1 MNSAVDQLQ
10 HSVSLSDDLAPWAL
24 WTTLGLVLASLVL
37 LIAEA
42 RRQGRDL
49 RWLVLSGAMAAV
61 CVAGAVCR
69 PVVVQAKVAPFGPRV
84 VALVDDS
91 RRGLLPVGQS
101 QRKAVAAE
109 VVSNL
114 TKHFEG
120 ARLSVLG
127 FSDGELRP
135 FDPAVRG
142 SGATSD
148 LISAMNAVVR
158 APGERPAAIVV
169 VSDGRW
175 TRPGDGI
182 AEPALKELLGAGNLP
197 VHGVSIV
204 SDAPADASIRHVQAA
219 GAAVAHQA
227 LPVTIEVGCAG
238 GLACDKVPVTVR
250 ELLSGEPPLTL
261 ASGFVTVTDGLGKV
275 EVNVTLDRA
284 GSRVVEIAIAHQDGD
299 MIPENDRR
307 YLTFSV
313 AKERVRLLH
322 LAGRPTYDVRA
333 LRSWLKSDEAVDT
346 VAFFI
351 LRGMTDDP
359 EASDQDLAL
368 IRFPVDEL
376 FTQHLPSF
384 DAIILQDID
393 AIRYKLDQYL
403 PRLAAYVKHGGGLI
417 MVGGPSSFAGGN
429 YAGTPLDGVLPV
441 EQPRGDKTSDSEDFL
456 PEPTEAGRSAPVT
469 RNVRSLLDGRLP
481 EMAGANRLG
490 VPKSGAIVLWEH
502 PKIRVDDQPMP
513 VLAIGES
520 GDGRAIA
527 LGLDST
533 YRLMFGELAATA
545 GGRAYGALWDGLL
558 GWLMRDPRYEAAR
571 VDLLGECIAGESST
585 LRISRLPGMNGA
597 ISLSVEALTPSKQP
611 SYNQA
616 VEVDARGTIDVPLRP
631 LPAGGY
637 TARVTVGAAP
647 ATRYDFGCEGGGI
660 AWTDTRPDA
669 ERVRRVAEATGGK
682 FVALDRVSDLP
693 SPRLSN
699 ITAERHTSPLLP
711 VWLWT
716 LLSAL
721 GLGAHWVVRRQG
733 GLA

>member
-1 MNSAVDQLQ
+1 MNQLQ
-10 HSVSLSDDLAPWAL
+10 HSVSLSDDLAPWVL
-24 WTTLGLVLASLVL
+24 VLTLVLVLASLL
-37 LIAEA
+37 LLVVEA
-42 RRQGRDL
+42 RQKARQL
-49 RWLVLSGAMAAV
+49 RWLIVTGALAAV
-61 CVAGAVCR
+61 CVAGAICR
-69 PVVVQAKVAPFGPRV
+69 PVIVQAKVAPFGPRV

-91 RRGLLPVGQS
+91 RRSLLPAGDAT
-101 QRKAVAAE
+101 RKALATRAVNE
-109 VVSNL
+109 L
-114 TKHFEG
+114 GRRFEG
-120 ARLSVLG
+120 ARVSTLA

-135 FDPAVRG
+135 YDEAAPG
-142 SGATSD
+142 EGATSD
-148 LISAMNAVVR
+148 LVSALAAVVR
-158 APGERPAAIVV
+158 APGERPASIVV
-169 VSDGRW
+169 ISDGRW
-175 TRPGDGI
+175 SRPLAATSQAGLRD
-182 AEPALKELLGAGNLP
+182 LLGVDNIP
-197 VHGVSIV
+197 VHGVAV
-204 SDAPADASIRHVQAA
+204 LKDAPPDASIRHVQAA

-227 LPVTIEVGCAG
+227 LPITIEVGCAG
-238 GLACDKVPVTVR
+238 GLDCDKVPVTVR
-250 ELLSGEPPLTL
+250 ELLSGAPPLTL
-261 ASGFVTVTDGLGKV
+261 ASGVVTLNDGIGKI
-275 EVNVTLDRA
+275 ELNITLDRA
-284 GSRVVEIAIAHQDGD
+284 GSRVVEVAIAHRDGD
-299 MIPENDRR
+299 TIPENDRR

-333 LRSWLKSDEAVDT
+333 LRAWLKSDEAVDT

-351 LRGMTDDP
+351 LRGETDNP

-441 EQPRGDKTSDSEDFL
+441 EQPRGDKTSDSEEFV
-456 PEPTEAGRSAPVT
+456 PQPTEAGRSAPVT
-469 RNVRSLLDGRLP
+469 RNVRSLLDNRLP
-481 EMAGANRLG
+481 ELAGANRLG
-490 VPKSGAIVLWEH
+490 LAKTGAIVLWEH
-502 PKIRVDDQPMP
+502 PKLRIDDKPMP

-533 YRLMFGELAATA
+533 YRLAFGELAATA

-571 VDLLGECIAGESST
+571 VDLLGECIANEPAT
-585 LRISRLPGMNGA
+585 LRIQRLPGMTGA
-597 ISLSVEALTPSKQP
+597 ITLNVEALTPSKQP
-611 SYNQA
+611 SYTQA
-616 VEVDARGTIDVPLRP
+616 VEVDARGTIDVPLRA

-647 ATRYDFGCEGGGI
+647 ATRYDFGCEGGGL
-660 AWTDTRPDA
+660 AWTDTRPDP
-669 ERVRRVAEATGGK
+669 ERIEAVAAATRGK
-682 FVALDRVSDLP
+682 FVNLEQVGELP
-693 SPRLSN
+693 VPGLSN

-711 VWLWT
+711 VWVWT
-716 LLSAL
+716 LLSAVCL
-721 GLGAHWVVRRQG
+721 GGHWVLRRQG

>member
-1 MNSAVDQLQ
+1 MNQLQ
-10 HSVSLSDDLAPWAL
+10 HSLSLSDDLAPWAL
-24 WTTLGLVLASLVL
+24 VATLVLVVTSLGLLVL
-37 LIAEA
+37 EA
-42 RRQGRDL
+42 RRRVGDL
-49 RWLVLSGAMAAV
+49 RWLVISGVLAAV

-84 VALVDDS
+84 VALIDDS
-91 RRGLLPVGQS
+91 RRGLLPVDQVT
-101 QRKAVAAE
+101 RKALAARAAAE
-109 VVSNL
+109 VSR
-114 TKHFEG
+114 HFEG
-120 ARLSVLG
+120 ARVSPLS

-135 FDPAVRG
+135 FDERVRG
-142 SGATSD
+142 VGATSD
-148 LISAMNAVVR
+148 LVSALSEVVR

-169 VSDGRW
+169 ISDGRW
-175 TRPGDGI
+175 ARPGEGSSEATLRD
-182 AEPALKELLGAGNLP
+182 LLGAGNIP
-197 VHGVSIV
+197 VHTVSTV
-204 SDAPADASIRHVQAA
+204 NEAPPDASIRHVQAA

-238 GLACDKVPVTVR
+238 GLRCDKVPVTVR

-261 ASGFVTVTDGLGKV
+261 ASGVVPVQDGAGKI

-284 GSRVVEIAIAHQDGD
+284 GSRVVEVAIAHQEGD
-299 MIPENDRR
+299 TIPENDRR

-333 LRSWLKSDEAVDT
+333 LRAWLKSDEAVDT

-351 LRGMTDDP
+351 LRGETDNP

-441 EQPRGDKTSDSEDFL
+441 EQPRGDKTSDSEDFV

-469 RNVRSLLDGRLP
+469 RNVRSLLDNQLP

-490 VPKSGAIVLWEH
+490 LAKTGAIVLWEH
-502 PKIRVDDQPMP
+502 PKLRVEDKPMP

-533 YRLMFGELAATA
+533 YRLGFGELAAAA

-571 VDLLGECIAGESST
+571 VDLLGECIANEPAT
-585 LRISRLPGMNGA
+585 LRIQRLPGMSGDIALN
-597 ISLSVEALTPSKQP
+597 VEALTPSKQP
-611 SYNQA
+611 SYVQA
-616 VEVDARGTIDVPLRP
+616 VEVDARGTIEVPLRP

-660 AWTDTRPDA
+660 AWTDTRPDV
-669 ERVRRVAEATGGK
+669 ERMRSVAQATGGK
-682 FVALDRVSDLP
+682 AVDLDRVTDLP
-693 SPRLSN
+693 IPRLSN

-711 VWLWT
+711 VWVWT
-716 LLSAL
+716 LLSAVFL
-721 GLGAHWVVRRQG
+721 GGHWVLRRQG

>member
-1 MNSAVDQLQ
+1 MNQVYRSL
-10 HSVSLSDDLAPWAL
+10 SLSDDLAPWASAA
-24 WTTLGLVLASLVL
+24 TLVLVIASVAL
-37 LIAEA
+37 LIFEA
-42 RRQGRDL
+42 RRRGRHL
-49 RWLVLSGAMAAV
+49 GLLIGTGVIAAL

-91 RRGLLPVGQS
+91 RRAELPVGETR
-101 QRKAVAAE
+101 RKTLASAAVDAVAA
-109 VVSNL
+109 
-114 TKHFEG
+114 HFEG
-120 ARLSVLG
+120 ARLSVHG
-127 FSDGELRP
+127 FADDDLRG
-135 FDPAVRG
+135 FDPNVEGKG
-142 SGATSD
+142 STSD
-148 LISAMNAVVR
+148 LLSALHAVMK
-158 APGERPAAIVV
+158 APGEQPTSIVV

-175 TRPGDGI
+175 ARPGASVG
-182 AEPALKELLGAGNLP
+182 ETELRDLVGETRVP
-197 VHGVSIV
+197 VHAVSILEQ
-204 SDAPADASIRHVQAA
+204 APPDASIRHIQAA

-227 LPVTIEVGCAG
+227 LPMRIAVGCAG
-238 GLACDKVPVTVR
+238 GLACTKVPVTVR

-261 ASGFVTVTDGLGKV
+261 ASGVVTFQDGVGTI
-275 EVNVTLDRA
+275 EVNITLNRA
-284 GSRVVEIAIAHQDGD
+284 GSRVVEVAIAHQEGD
-299 MIPENDRR
+299 VIPENDRR

-333 LRSWLKSDEAVDT
+333 LRAWLKSDEAVDT

-351 LRGMTDDP
+351 LRGETDNP
-359 EASDQDLAL
+359 EALDQDLAL

-376 FTQHLPSF
+376 FTEHLPSF

-441 EQPRGDKTSDSEDFL
+441 EQPRGEKPFDAEDFV
-456 PEPTEAGRSAPVT
+456 PQPTEAGRSAPVT
-469 RNVRSLLDGRLP
+469 RNIRSLLDNRLP
-481 EMAGANRLG
+481 NMAGANRLG
-490 VPKSGAIVLWEH
+490 APKTGAIVLWEH
-502 PKIRVDDQPMP
+502 PKLRVGNQAMP

-533 YRLMFGELAATA
+533 YRLAFGELAASA

-571 VDLLGECIAGESST
+571 VDLLGECIANQPST
-585 LRISRLPGMNGA
+585 LRIQRLPGMNGA
-597 ISLSVEALTPSKQP
+597 ISLNIEALTPSKQP
-611 SYNQA
+611 SYTQDLD
-616 VEVDARGTIDVPLRP
+616 VDGRGTVDVTLRP

-660 AWTDTRPDA
+660 AWTDTRPDV
-669 ERVRRVAEATGGK
+669 ERLKRLA
-682 FVALDRVSDLP
+682 RVSGGTFVDASNVAGLP
-693 SPRLSN
+693 KPKLSN
-699 ITAERHTSPLLP
+699 ITAERHVSPLFP
-711 VWLWT
+711 VWVWT
-716 LLSAL
+716 LLSAIF
-721 GLGAHWVVRRQG
+721 LGAHWVVRRQG

>member
-1 MNSAVDQLQ
+1 MNELQ
-10 HSVSLSDDLAPWAL
+10 HSLSLSDDLAPWAIGL
-24 WTTLGLVLASLVL
+24 TLGLVVASVL
-37 LIAEA
+37 LLVMEGRRRGRQMRLLVATGVIAA
-42 RRQGRDL
+42 L
-49 RWLVLSGAMAAV
+49 

-91 RRGLLPVGQS
+91 RRAALPAGETN
-101 QRKAVAAE
+101 RKALAADA
-109 VVSNL
+109 VSAVQR
-114 TKHFEG
+114 HFQG
-120 ARLSVLG
+120 ARVSALA
-127 FSDGELRP
+127 FSDGELRS
-135 FDPAVRG
+135 FDSSTRG
-142 SGATSD
+142 VGGGSD
-148 LISAMNAVVR
+148 LVAAIASVLR
-158 APGERPAAIVV
+158 APGEQPAAVVV
-169 VSDGRW
+169 VSDGRLV
-175 TRPGDGI
+175 RPGAGVS
-182 AEPALKELLGAGNLP
+182 EPGLQELLGAGAIP
-197 VHGVSIV
+197 VHAVSIL

-219 GAAVAHQA
+219 GAAVAHQQ
-227 LPVTIEVGCAG
+227 LPMTIEVGCAG

-250 ELLSGEPPLTL
+250 ELLSGEPPVTL
-261 ASGFVTVTDGLGKV
+261 ASGAVRVEDGVGKI
-275 EVNVTLDRA
+275 EVNITLDRA
-284 GSRVVEIAIAHQDGD
+284 GSRVVEVAIAHQDGD
-299 MIPENDRR
+299 VIAENDRR

-333 LRSWLKSDEAVDT
+333 LRAWLKSDEAVDT

-351 LRGMTDDP
+351 LRGETDNP
-359 EASDQDLAL
+359 EAADQDLAL

-403 PRLAAYVKHGGGLI
+403 PRLAEYVKHGGGLI

-429 YAGTPLDGVLPV
+429 YAGTPLDAVLPV

-456 PEPTEAGRSAPVT
+456 PAPTEAGRTAPVT
-469 RNVRSLLDGRLP
+469 RNVRSLLDGQLP

-490 VPKSGAIVLWEH
+490 VAKPGAIVLWEH
-502 PKIRVDDQPMP
+502 PKVRVGDSPMP

-533 YRLMFGELAATA
+533 YRLAFGELAASA

-571 VDLLGECIAGESST
+571 VDLLGECIANEPAT
-585 LRISRLPGMNGA
+585 LRIQRLPGMNGA
-597 ISLSVEALTPSKQP
+597 ISLNIEALTPSKQP
-611 SYNQA
+611 SYAQA

-637 TARVTVGAAP
+637 TARVTVGSAP
-647 ATRYDFGCEGGGI
+647 ATRYDFGCEGGGM
-660 AWTDTRPDA
+660 AWTDTRPDP
-669 ERVRRVAEATGGK
+669 ERLRRIAAVSGGL
-682 FVALDRVSDLP
+682 FVEGGAVDKLP
-693 SPRLSN
+693 VPRLSN
-699 ITAERHTSPLLP
+699 ITAERHTSPILP
-711 VWLWT
+711 VWVWT
-716 LLSAL
+716 LLSAVC
-721 GLGAHWVVRRQG
+721 LGAHWVVRRQG

>member
-1 MNSAVDQLQ
+1 MNQLQ
-10 HSVSLSDDLAPWAL
+10 HSISLSEDLAPWAL
-24 WTTLGLVLASLVL
+24 WATSFLVVASLVL
-37 LIAEA
+37 LIVEA
-42 RRQGRDL
+42 RRQNRNL
-49 RWLVLSGAMAAV
+49 ALLVGTGVFAAV

-69 PVVVQAKVAPFGPRV
+69 PVVVEAKVAPFGPRI

-91 RRGLLPVGQS
+91 RRSALPVEQAS
-101 QRKAVAAE
+101 RRKLATD
-109 VVSNL
+109 VVTAL
-114 TKHFEG
+114 GKHFEG
-120 ARLSVLG
+120 ARLSVQA

-135 FDPAVRG
+135 FDPNANG
-142 SGATSD
+142 KGATSD
-148 LISAMNAVVR
+148 LIAAVSSVLR
-158 APGERPAAIVV
+158 SPGEQPSALVV

-175 TRPGDGI
+175 ARPGE
-182 AEPALKELLGAGNLP
+182 AVQAASLQELLNTGQVP
-197 VHGVSIV
+197 VHMVSLV
-204 SDAPADASIRHVQAA
+204 REAPPDASIRHVQAA

-227 LPVTIEVGCAG
+227 LPIEIHVGCAG
-238 GLACDKVPVTVR
+238 GLECDKVPFTVR

-261 ASGFVTVTDGLGKV
+261 ASGNVNLQDGVGKV
-275 EVNVTLDRA
+275 EANITLDRA
-284 GSRVVEIAIAHQDGD
+284 GSRVVEVAIAHRDGD
-299 MIPENDRR
+299 VVPENDRR

-333 LRSWLKSDEAVDT
+333 LRAWLKSDDAVDT

-351 LRGMTDDP
+351 LRGETDNP
-359 EASDQDLAL
+359 EAPDQELAL

-403 PRLAAYVKHGGGLI
+403 PRLAAYVKRGGGLI

-441 EQPRGDKTSDSEDFL
+441 EQPRGDKTSDSEAFV
-456 PEPTEAGRSAPVT
+456 PEPTEAGRTAPVT
-469 RNVRSLLDGRLP
+469 RNVRSLLDNQLP
-481 EMAGANRLG
+481 EVAGANRLG
-490 VPKSGAIVLWEH
+490 VAKSGAIVLWQH
-502 PKIRVDDQPMP
+502 PKIRVDNQPMP

-533 YRLMFGELAATA
+533 YRLAFGELAASA

-571 VDLLGECIAGESST
+571 VDLLGECIADQAAT
-585 LRISRLPGMNGA
+585 LRIQRLPGMNGA
-597 ISLSVEALTPSKQP
+597 INLNVEALTPSKQP
-611 SYNQA
+611 SYTQA
-616 VEVDARGTIDVPLRP
+616 LDVDARGTIDVPLRP

-637 TARVTVGAAP
+637 TARVSVGSAP

-660 AWTDTRPDA
+660 AWTDTRPDPD
-669 ERVRRVAEATGGK
+669 RMRRVSAATGGTY
-682 FVALDRVSDLP
+682 VEAGGVSQLP
-693 SPRLSN
+693 TPKLSN

-711 VWLWT
+711 VWAWT
-716 LLSAL
+716 LLSAIS
-721 GLGAHWVVRRQG
+721 LGAHWVVRRQG

>member
-1 MNSAVDQLQ
+1 MNQVYRSL
-10 HSVSLSDDLAPWAL
+10 SLSDDLAPWASVA
-24 WTTLGLVLASLVL
+24 TLVLVVASVTLLVF
-37 LIAEA
+37 EA
-42 RRQGRDL
+42 RRRGRHL
-49 RWLVLSGAMAAV
+49 ALLIGTGVIAAL

-91 RRGLLPVGQS
+91 RRAQLPVGETR
-101 QRKAVAAE
+101 RKAVASAA
-109 VVSNL
+109 VDAIAA
-114 TKHFEG
+114 HFEG
-120 ARLSVLG
+120 ARLSVHG
-127 FSDGELRP
+127 FADDDLRG
-135 FDPAVRG
+135 FDSNVEGTG
-142 SGATSD
+142 STSD
-148 LISAMNAVVR
+148 LLSALTAVMK
-158 APGERPAAIVV
+158 APGEQPSSIVV

-175 TRPGDGI
+175 ARPGENVDEGELR
-182 AEPALKELLGAGNLP
+182 ALLGETRVP
-197 VHGVSIV
+197 VHAVSV
-204 SDAPADASIRHVQAA
+204 LEQAPPDASIRHIRAA

-227 LPVTIEVGCAG
+227 LPMRIEVGCAG
-238 GLACDKVPVTVR
+238 GLACTKVPVTVR

-261 ASGFVTVTDGLGKV
+261 ASGVVTLQDGVGTI
-275 EVNVTLDRA
+275 EVNITLNRA
-284 GSRVVEIAIAHQDGD
+284 GSRVVEVAIAHQEGD
-299 MIPENDRR
+299 VIPENDRR

-333 LRSWLKSDEAVDT
+333 LRAWLKSDEAVDT

-351 LRGMTDDP
+351 LRGETDNP
-359 EASDQDLAL
+359 EALDQDLAL

-441 EQPRGDKTSDSEDFL
+441 EQPRGEKPFDAEDFV
-456 PEPTEAGRSAPVT
+456 PQATEAGRSAPVT
-469 RNVRSLLDGRLP
+469 RNIRSLLDNRLP
-481 EMAGANRLG
+481 NMAGANRLG
-490 VPKSGAIVLWEH
+490 VPKAGAIVLWEH
-502 PKIRVDDQPMP
+502 PKLRVGSQAMP

-533 YRLMFGELAATA
+533 YRLAFGELAAAA

-571 VDLLGECIAGESST
+571 VDLLGECIANQPAT
-585 LRISRLPGMNGA
+585 LRIQRLPGMNGA
-597 ISLSVEALTPSKQP
+597 ISLNVEALTPSKEPNYSQDLD
-611 SYNQA
+611 
-616 VEVDARGTIDVPLRP
+616 VDGRGTIDVTLRP

-660 AWTDTRPDA
+660 AWTDTRPDV
-669 ERVRRVAEATGGK
+669 ERLARLA
-682 FVALDRVSDLP
+682 RVSGGTYVDADDVSGLP
-693 SPRLSN
+693 KPKLSN
-699 ITAERHTSPLLP
+699 ITAERHVSPLFP
-711 VWLWT
+711 VWVWT
-716 LLSAL
+716 LLSAVF
-721 GLGAHWVVRRQG
+721 LGAHWVVRRQG

>member
-1 MNSAVDQLQ
+1 LNQLQ
-10 HSVSLSDDLAPWAL
+10 HTVSLSDDLAPWAL
-24 WTTLGLVLASLVL
+24 LVTLGLVLASLLLLVL
-37 LIAEA
+37 EA
-42 RRQGRDL
+42 RRQAREL
-49 RWLVLSGAMAAV
+49 RWLVVSGVMAAV

-69 PVVVQAKVAPFGPRV
+69 PVIVQAKVAPFGPRV
-84 VALVDDS
+84 VALIDDS
-91 RRGLLPVGQS
+91 RRGLLPVGQGT
-101 QRKAVAAE
+101 RKALAAQAVAE
-109 VVSNL
+109 L
-114 TKHFEG
+114 GRHFEG
-120 ARLSVLG
+120 ARVATLA

-135 FDPAVRG
+135 FDEKGRG
-142 SGATSD
+142 DGATSD
-148 LISAMNAVVR
+148 LVSALGSVVR

-175 TRPGDGI
+175 ARPLEGTSE
-182 AEPALKELLGAGNLP
+182 AALRDLLGAGSIP
-197 VHGVSIV
+197 VHGVSILNE
-204 SDAPADASIRHVQAA
+204 APMDASIRHVQAA

-227 LPVTIEVGCAG
+227 LPITVEVGCAG
-238 GLACDKVPVTVR
+238 GLQCDKVPVTVR

-261 ASGFVTVTDGLGKV
+261 ASGVVAVSDGVGKI

-284 GSRVVEIAIAHQDGD
+284 GSRVVEVAIAHQEGD
-299 MIPENDRR
+299 VIAENDRR

-333 LRSWLKSDEAVDT
+333 LRAWLKSDEAVDT

-351 LRGMTDDP
+351 LRGETDNP

-441 EQPRGDKTSDSEDFL
+441 EQPFGDKTSDSEEFV

-469 RNVRSLLDGRLP
+469 RNVRSLLDNRLP
-481 EMAGANRLG
+481 EVAGANRLG
-490 VPKSGAIVLWEH
+490 LAKSGSIVLWEH
-502 PKIRVDDQPMP
+502 PKLRVDDKPMP

-533 YRLMFGELAATA
+533 YRLAFGELAATA

-571 VDLLGECIAGESST
+571 VDLLGECIANEPAT
-585 LRISRLPGMNGA
+585 LRIQRLPGMSGA
-597 ISLSVEALTPSKQP
+597 ISLNVEALTPSKQP
-611 SYNQA
+611 SYAQA
-616 VEVDARGTIDVPLRP
+616 VEVDSRGTIDVPLRP

-660 AWTDTRPDA
+660 AWTDTRPDV
-669 ERVRRVAEATGGK
+669 ERVKAVAAATNGK
-682 FVALDRVSDLP
+682 FVDLEHITDLP
-693 SPRLSN
+693 VPRLSN

-711 VWLWT
+711 AWVWT
-716 LLSAL
+716 LLSAVCL
-721 GLGAHWVVRRQG
+721 GTHWVLRRQG